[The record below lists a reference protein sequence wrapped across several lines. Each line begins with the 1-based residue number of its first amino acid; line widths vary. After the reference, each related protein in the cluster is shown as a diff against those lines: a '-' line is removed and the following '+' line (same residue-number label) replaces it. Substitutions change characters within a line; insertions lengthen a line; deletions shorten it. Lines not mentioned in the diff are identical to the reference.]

1 MSINTFK
8 KRLGPRWIRSKSSGN
23 TYLCPASALEGMSD
37 PTEEQLEA
45 ACVNESLNP
54 QNN

>member
-8 KRLGPRWIRSKSSGN
+8 KQLGTRWIRSKTSGN

-37 PTEEQLEA
+37 PTDEQLEA